1 MSRHLIRLVV
11 AGIVAFSSRLA
22 LADVSYDTV
31 EAVQTSTVSSNVAI
45 QISGIVSGDSTST
58 TTTYVLRSSTSG
70 TDLGNRCDRMALLA
84 MSKPGKFQLVLVG
97 PGGGSFSN
105 CKLILRTP

>member
-1 MSRHLIRLVV
+1 MSRHLISLVV

-31 EAVQTSTVSSNVAI
+31 EAVQASTIGSNVAI
-45 QISGIVSGDSTST
+45 QISGIVSGESTPT
-58 TTTYVLRSSTSG
+58 TTTYFVRPSTSG
-70 TDLGNRCDRMALLA
+70 TDLGSRCDRMALLA

-97 PGGGSFSN
+97 PGGSSFSN
-105 CKLILRTP
+105 CKLVLRTP